1 MKFIGNVN
9 SLAYKQKHFKMENNA
24 ISNPDKQNIKSII
37 ESLLFV
43 NERPIEITEICEIVN
58 IDKKVIEEALDE
70 LAKEHIERLSGISII
85 KVAGGYQMCTSASN
99 ELWVKKMYRER
110 GKQKLSVAA
119 LETLAIISYK
129 QPITRA
135 EIEAIRGVNIDA
147 VTKHL
152 TDLGLIKIEGRK
164 EVPGRPFLYV
174 TTRKF
179 LEYFGLNSLKDLPK
193 IEDFMVLAKKDNLV
207 DVSAVPEENV
217 ATQNSVNN
225 APQVN
230 PGEPSIPIEAV
241 NANEE
246 TKVNAED
253 KQS

>member
-1 MKFIGNVN
+1 
-9 SLAYKQKHFKMENNA
+9 MENQET
-24 ISNPDKQNIKSII
+24 SGLDKKNIKSII

-43 NERPIEITEICEIVN
+43 NERPIEITEICEIIS
-58 IDKKVIEEALDE
+58 IDKKIIEDSLEE
-70 LAKEHIERLSGISII
+70 LTKECAERSSGVSII
-85 KVAGGYQMCTSASN
+85 KVAGGYQMCTSAGN

-129 QPITRA
+129 QPITRT

-207 DVSAVPEENV
+207 DASVVAEENMP
-217 ATQNSVNN
+217 AQNDNNELPQENSGTHNQEAEVVN
-225 APQVN
+225 V
-230 PGEPSIPIEAV
+230 
-241 NANEE
+241 NEE
-246 TKVNAED
+246 NKASMDN
-253 KQS
+253 Q

>member
-1 MKFIGNVN
+1 MALENQN
-9 SLAYKQKHFKMENNA
+9 SAQL
-24 ISNPDKQNIKSII
+24 DKRNIKSII

-43 NERPIEITEICEIVN
+43 NERPIEITEICEIIS
-58 IDKKVIEEALDE
+58 IDKKIIEEAIEE
-70 LAKEHIERLSGISII
+70 LTKEYLERLAGISII
-85 KVAGGYQMCTSASN
+85 KVAGGYQMCTSADN

-135 EIEAIRGVNIDA
+135 EIESIRGVNIDA
-147 VTKHL
+147 VTNHL

-207 DVSAVPEENV
+207 EAALPNGENMPAENTPIENTVDQVSAEN
-217 ATQNSVNN
+217 
-225 APQVN
+225 
-230 PGEPSIPIEAV
+230 
-241 NANEE
+241 
-246 TKVNAED
+246 TKGGL
-253 KQS
+253 K

>member
-1 MKFIGNVN
+1 
-9 SLAYKQKHFKMENNA
+9 MENQENLGL
-24 ISNPDKQNIKSII
+24 DKRNIRSII
-37 ESLLFV
+37 ESLFFV
-43 NERPIEITEICEIVN
+43 NERPIEITEICEIIN
-58 IDKKVIEEALDE
+58 IDKAVIEEAVDE
-70 LAKEHIERLSGISII
+70 LAKEYAQRLSGISII
-85 KVAGGYQMCTSASN
+85 KVAGGYQMCTSADN

-110 GKQKLSVAA
+110 GKQKLSVAS

-129 QPITRA
+129 QPITRT

-207 DVSAVPEENV
+207 DASITTEEDTAVQENNDELTPANPETQSLEAESVNTNEENK
-217 ATQNSVNN
+217 A
-225 APQVN
+225 
-230 PGEPSIPIEAV
+230 SI
-241 NANEE
+241 
-246 TKVNAED
+246 ED
-253 KQS
+253 RQS